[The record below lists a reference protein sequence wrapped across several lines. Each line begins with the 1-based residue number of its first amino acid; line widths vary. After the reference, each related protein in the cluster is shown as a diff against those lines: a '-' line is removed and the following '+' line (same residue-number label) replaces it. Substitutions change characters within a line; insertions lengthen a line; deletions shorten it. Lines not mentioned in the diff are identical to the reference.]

1 MYWCIRTERNEWK
14 TEEHHKSTK
23 GKVNHSNY
31 DDNCTTHHFQSRT
44 YKISGRLIFV
54 GQSVQFTFI
63 QLSSYTHMLDHQVH
77 FLLTP
82 QWTEPP
88 GGSQASRQAGWW
100 SHTQQVGGIVQA
112 DDKGVVQLLL
122 EDAEEKGGWQQ
133 QHVQEVEGISV
144 HCYADIPDGGQG
156 VHLMQLL

>member
-1 MYWCIRTERNEWK
+1 M
-14 TEEHHKSTK
+14 
-23 GKVNHSNY
+23 
-31 DDNCTTHHFQSRT
+31 
-44 YKISGRLIFV
+44 
-54 GQSVQFTFI
+54 
-63 QLSSYTHMLDHQVH
+63 
-77 FLLTP
+77 
-82 QWTEPP
+82 EPP

-144 HCYADIPDGGQG
+144 HCYAGIPDGGQG
-156 VHLMQLL
+156 VHLMQLLWSMSLLVPLLINAVPVLIQQWLHELYVLQEVEYIPCVHLLL

>member
-1 MYWCIRTERNEWK
+1 M
-14 TEEHHKSTK
+14 
-23 GKVNHSNY
+23 
-31 DDNCTTHHFQSRT
+31 
-44 YKISGRLIFV
+44 
-54 GQSVQFTFI
+54 
-63 QLSSYTHMLDHQVH
+63 
-77 FLLTP
+77 
-82 QWTEPP
+82 EPP

-144 HCYADIPDGGQG
+144 HCYAGIPDGGQG
-156 VHLMQLL
+156 VHLMQLLWSMSLLVPLLINAVPVLIQQWLHELYVLQEVEYIPCVHLLRESVVADDLAVVYDILCESQQVLLQNLVYGLMEEQAFLVLCVQ